1 MAAKN
6 GRVNLT
12 AATADDIIQAG
23 LNGGQ
28 FNVEILN
35 ASGST
40 AIVQLGVST
49 ASQTFQPEGKL
60 LEALILPANDQVTFK
75 QIVLEASQYIVGESD
90 TTNVNMVA
98 MGFDE

>member
-6 GRVNLT
+6 GRVVLNGT
-12 AATADDIIQAG
+12 NAAAVVQAG
-23 LNGGQ
+23 ASGGT

-40 AIVQLGVST
+40 AIVQLGISATTAFEAAGKLIESLSLADNET
-49 ASQTFQPEGKL
+49 AS
-60 LEALILPANDQVTFK
+60 FK
-75 QIVLEASQYIVGESD
+75 QIVLEADEYIVGESD
-90 TTNVNMVA
+90 TANVNMVA

>member
-6 GRVNLT
+6 GRVVLNGT
-12 AATADDIIQAG
+12 NAADVVQAG
-23 LNGGQ
+23 ASGGT

-40 AIVQLGVST
+40 AIVQLGVSSTT
-49 ASQTFQPEGKL
+49 ATFEAAGKL
-60 LEALILPANDQVTFK
+60 IESLSLADNETATFK
-75 QIVLEASQYIVGESD
+75 QIVLEGNQYIVGESD

>member
-12 AATADDIIQAG
+12 AATAADVIQAG
-23 LNGGQ
+23 ADGGT

-35 ASGST
+35 TSGST

-49 ASQTFQPEGKL
+49 ASLTFQPEGKL
-60 LEALILPANDQVTFK
+60 IESLSLADNEIASFK
-75 QIVLEASQYIVGESD
+75 QIVLEGSQYIVGESD

>member
-6 GRVNLT
+6 GRVVLNGT
-12 AATADDIIQAG
+12 NAADVVQAG
-23 LNGGQ
+23 ASGGT

-40 AIVQLGVST
+40 AIVQLGISSTTGTFEAAGKLIESLSLADNET
-49 ASQTFQPEGKL
+49 AS
-60 LEALILPANDQVTFK
+60 FK
-75 QIVLEASQYIVGESD
+75 QIVLEGNEYIVGQSD
-90 TTNVNMVA
+90 TANVNMVA

>member
-6 GRVNLT
+6 GRVVLNGT
-12 AATADDIIQAG
+12 NAADVVQAG
-23 LNGGQ
+23 ASGGT

-49 ASQTFQPEGKL
+49 VSNTFQPEGKL
-60 LEALILPANDQVTFK
+60 IESLSLTNNETASFK
-75 QIVLEASQYIVGESD
+75 QIVLEGSQYIVGESD
-90 TTNVNMVA
+90 TANVNMVA

>member
-12 AATADDIIQAG
+12 AATAAGIVQAG
-23 LNGGQ
+23 ASGGT

-40 AIVQLGVST
+40 AIVQLGISSTTAFEPAGKLIESLSLADNET
-49 ASQTFQPEGKL
+49 AS
-60 LEALILPANDQVTFK
+60 FK
-75 QIVLEASQYIVGESD
+75 QIVLEANEYIVGQSD

>member
-12 AATADDIIQAG
+12 AATAADVVQAG
-23 LNGGQ
+23 ASGGT

-35 ASGST
+35 RSGST
-40 AIVQLGVST
+40 AIVQLGISTVSN
-49 ASQTFQPEGKL
+49 TFQAAGKL
-60 LEALILPANDQVTFK
+60 IEELTLADNETATFK
-75 QIVLEASQYIVGESD
+75 QIVLEGSQYIVGESD

>member
-6 GRVNLT
+6 GRVVLNGT
-12 AATADDIIQAG
+12 NAADVVQAG
-23 LNGGQ
+23 ASGGT

-40 AIVQLGVST
+40 AIVQLGISST
-49 ASQTFQPEGKL
+49 TGTFEAAGKL
-60 LEALILPANDQVTFK
+60 IESLSLADNETATFK
-75 QIVLEASQYIVGESD
+75 QIVLEADEYIVGESD
-90 TTNVNMVA
+90 TANVNMVA

>member
-12 AATADDIIQAG
+12 AATAADVIQAG
-23 LNGGQ
+23 ADGGT

-35 ASGST
+35 TSGST

-49 ASQTFQPEGKL
+49 ASLTFQPEGKL
-60 LEALILPANDQVTFK
+60 IESLSLADNETASFK
-75 QIVLEASQYIVGESD
+75 QIVLEGSQYIVGESD

>member
-6 GRVNLT
+6 GRVVLNGT
-12 AATADDIIQAG
+12 NAADVVQAG
-23 LNGGQ
+23 ANGGT

-40 AIVQLGVST
+40 AIVQLGISSTTGTFEAAGKLIESLSLADNET
-49 ASQTFQPEGKL
+49 AS
-60 LEALILPANDQVTFK
+60 FK
-75 QIVLEASQYIVGESD
+75 QIVLEGNEYIVGQSD
-90 TTNVNMVA
+90 TANVNMVA

>member
-6 GRVNLT
+6 GRVVLNGT
-12 AATADDIIQAG
+12 NAADVVQAG
-23 LNGGQ
+23 PSGGT

-40 AIVQLGVST
+40 AIVQLGISSTTGIFEAAGKLIESLSLADNET
-49 ASQTFQPEGKL
+49 ASFR
-60 LEALILPANDQVTFK
+60 
-75 QIVLEASQYIVGESD
+75 QIVLEANEFIVGESD
-90 TTNVNMVA
+90 TANVNMVA

>member
-12 AATADDIIQAG
+12 AATTADIYQAG
-23 LNGGQ
+23 ASGGT

-49 ASQTFQPEGKL
+49 VSNTFQPEGKL
-60 LEALILPANDQVTFK
+60 IESLSLADNETASFK
-75 QIVLEASQYIVGESD
+75 QIVLEGSQYIVGESD
-90 TTNVNMVA
+90 TANVNMVA

>member
-12 AATADDIIQAG
+12 AATAADIFQAG

-49 ASQTFQPEGKL
+49 VSNTFQAAGKL
-60 LEALILPANDQVTFK
+60 VESLTLADNETASFK
-75 QIVLEASQYIVGESD
+75 QIVLEGSQYIVGESD

>member
-1 MAAKN
+1 MSSKN

-12 AATADDIIQAG
+12 AATAADVIQAG
-23 LNGGQ
+23 LSGGT

-35 ASGST
+35 RSGST

-49 ASQTFQPEGKL
+49 ASETFQPEGKL
-60 LEALILPANDQVTFK
+60 LEALILPDNDTATFK

>member
-12 AATADDIIQAG
+12 AATAADVVQAG
-23 LNGGQ
+23 ASGGTY
-28 FNVEILN
+28 NVEILN

-40 AIVQLGVST
+40 AVVQLGVST
-49 ASQTFQPEGKL
+49 ASATFQPEGKL
-60 LEALILPANDQVTFK
+60 IESLSLADNETASFK